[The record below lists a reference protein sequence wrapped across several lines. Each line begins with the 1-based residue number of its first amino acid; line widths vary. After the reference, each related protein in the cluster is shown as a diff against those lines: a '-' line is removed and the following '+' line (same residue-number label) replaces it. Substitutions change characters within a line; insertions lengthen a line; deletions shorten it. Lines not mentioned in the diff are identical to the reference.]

1 MVQYNH
7 WHRRSLQPLEN
18 WDFLASFLNK
28 GFVGTGPLFLRPRY
42 GFLLYY
48 ISTNDQQSYLFLVH
62 RELTRDF
69 LLFKI
74 LTEQFR
80 IFVVFTNCTRK
91 QTQPKKTSATSA
103 NSRIKYAL
111 LTSILCQQLWTWLQA
126 KPNFVCRPKKVIAFL
141 YVFFN
146 SHSKY

>member
-1 MVQYNH
+1 MVRYNH

-62 RELTRDF
+62 REITRDF
-69 LLFKI
+69 LQFQMFTKH
-74 LTEQFR
+74 FR

-91 QTQPKKTSATSA
+91 QTQPKKNSTYFCKFKNKICIVNKYSLSATLDMTAGKTQFRLPTKKGHRVS
-103 NSRIKYAL
+103 
-111 LTSILCQQLWTWLQA
+111 LCIFQQPQ
-126 KPNFVCRPKKVIAFL
+126 
-141 YVFFN
+141 
-146 SHSKY
+146 